1 MITLTSAQLDA
12 WLAAWL
18 LPFVRLLALFTAA
31 PLFSHRSLPARARVA
46 VAMALT
52 VVMAPAVGTE
62 PALTLASPAG
72 LALVLQQVVVGL
84 ALGFSVRLLFA
95 VFETAGEIIGLQ
107 MGLSFAGFFNP
118 QGGTQTAV
126 GSWVHTLAILLF
138 LAMNGHLV
146 VIDALA
152 ATFESMP
159 VGADLF
165 ATLHRL
171 RLERLG
177 ADVFRLAL
185 SLALPAVLLMLFI
198 NLVLGFASRVA
209 PQISIFAVG
218 FPITILAGVLLLA
231 LSTRH
236 LLGPL
241 TEGLALFLAP
251 WR

>member
-1 MITLTSAQLDA
+1 MITFTSAQLDA

-52 VVMAPAVGTE
+52 VAVAPAVGTA